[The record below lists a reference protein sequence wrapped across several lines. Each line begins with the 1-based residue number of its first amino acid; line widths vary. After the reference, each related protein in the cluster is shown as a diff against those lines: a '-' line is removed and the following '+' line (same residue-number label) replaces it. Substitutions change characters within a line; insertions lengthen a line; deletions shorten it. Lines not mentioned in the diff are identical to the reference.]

1 MTTKAIL
8 FYGGQVV
15 QRFEP
20 GENVSCSYLLHT
32 QWGSEVYNG
41 GYIYWPGVDHDR
53 INAWYRCDLTPVLLA
68 DVPKEYRLLA
78 LIHS

>member
-1 MTTKAIL
+1 MTYKAIL

-41 GYIYWPGVDHDR
+41 GYIYWPSQEHNGSC
-53 INAWYRCDLTPVLLA
+53 WYRCDKTPVLL
-68 DVPKEYRLLA
+68 DHVPKEYRLLA

>member
-1 MTTKAIL
+1 MTYRAIL

-20 GENVSCSYLLHT
+20 GEIVTCAQYLHT
-32 QWGSEVYNG
+32 QWGYEVYNG
-41 GYIYWPGVDHDR
+41 GYLHWPAMESLYGYV
-53 INAWYRCDLTPVLLA
+53 WYRPDLTPVMLA

>member
-1 MTTKAIL
+1 MTYKAIL

-20 GENVSCSYLLHT
+20 DESVTCSYLLHT
-32 QWGSEVYNG
+32 QWGCEVYNG
-41 GYIYWPGVDHDR
+41 GYIYWPAMEVPNNSPWR
-53 INAWYRCDLTPVLLA
+53 RCDLTPVLLA

>member
-1 MTTKAIL
+1 MTYKAIL

-20 GENVSCSYLLHT
+20 DEKVTCSYLLHT
-32 QWGSEVYNG
+32 QWGCEVYNG
-41 GYIYWPGVDHDR
+41 GYLYWPAMGAF
-53 INAWYRCDLTPVLLA
+53 NGSPWYRPDGTPVLLA
-68 DVPKEYRLLA
+68 DVQKEYRLLA

>member
-1 MTTKAIL
+1 MTYKAIL

-20 GENVSCSYLLHT
+20 GESVTCSYLLHT
-32 QWGSEVYNG
+32 QWGCEVYNG
-41 GYIYWPGVDHDR
+41 GYLYWPAMEHFHGH
-53 INAWYRCDLTPVLLA
+53 AWHRCDLTPVLLA